1 VNLGTI
7 IPGVRGLYETSL
19 AATVTSTAANA
30 TLSVGDPSAVASGR
44 LVNGAFALSQSL
56 QARATN
62 AAKPD
67 GTFAPISGS
76 DSPLTLLTYG
86 AQITS
91 DAVSIGLR
99 QPVLGNEALRT
110 GTYSKT
116 LTFVLSTTAP

>member
-1 VNLGTI
+1 M
-7 IPGVRGLYETSL
+7 

-44 LVNGAFALSQSL
+44 LVNGSFSLSQPL

-67 GTFAPISGS
+67 GAFAPIGGS

-86 AQITS
+86 AQITT
-91 DAVSIGLR
+91 DAVTIGIR
-99 QPVLGNEALRT
+99 QPVLVNEPLRT
-110 GTYSKT
+110 GAYSKT
-116 LTFVLSTTAP
+116 LTFVLSTTSP